1 MAPVNLPFGQ
11 FGVAQSLPLQA
22 GTFQGL
28 TWAITFLEDG
38 QITNASYSSK
48 AWGVNLTSLFGAG
61 ASSANSIATEFRNAA
76 TQANASAETE
86 ATKIQGQADLIY
98 QTHRL
103 EFLLSESFGLCIKV
117 NTNELIGPRFGADF

>member
-103 EFLLSESFGLCIKV
+103 ESCSANPSACVSK
-117 NTNELIGPRFGADF
+117 